1 MNGEGRTLRK
11 IVLGAAMIGWLVLPA
26 LAQNQP
32 QRTRTYVRGTVEKLD
47 GHTLV
52 VKSRDGASV
61 SVTLAPAYTV
71 SGVVKKSVSDI
82 KPGDFVA
89 STSVKG
95 TDGKLHAIEV
105 HFLPLNLRARIEGQT
120 PADLVPNSLM
130 TNAIVSGTAAGADGE
145 VLKVS
150 YKGNEAEI
158 IVGPDVP
165 VVASVPGDPSLL
177 KPGAAVWMIAQKM
190 PDGMLTTARVTAE
203 KDGVKPPM

>member
-1 MNGEGRTLRK
+1 MHR
-11 IVLGAAMIGWLVLPA
+11 IAIAAAAFGLFVAPA

-32 QRTRTYVRGTVEKLD
+32 QGTRTHVRGTVEKLD
-47 GHTLV
+47 GHTLL
-52 VKSRDGASV
+52 VKSREGTSV
-61 SVTLAPAYTV
+61 SVTLGPNYTV

-89 STSVKG
+89 STSIKG
-95 TDGKLHAIEV
+95 NDGKLHAIEV
-105 HFLPLNLRARIEGQT
+105 HFLPQNLRARIEGQT

-150 YKGNEAEI
+150 FKGSEAEI
-158 IVGPDVP
+158 VVGPDVP
-165 VVASVPGDPSLL
+165 VVAYVPGDPGLL
-177 KPGAAVWMIAQKM
+177 KPGAAVSMIAEKM
-190 PDGMLTTARVTAE
+190 PDGMLTAARVTVE

>member
-1 MNGEGRTLRK
+1 MHK
-11 IVLGAAMIGWLVLPA
+11 IAVVAVLLGLFIGPV

-32 QRTRTYVRGTVEKLD
+32 QEVRTHVRGTVERLD

-61 SVTLAPAYTV
+61 SVTLAPNYTV

-95 TDGKLHAIEV
+95 TDGKLHAVEV
-105 HFLPLNLRARIEGQT
+105 HFLPQNLRARIEGQT
-120 PADLVPNSLM
+120 PTDLIPNSLM

-150 YKGNEAEI
+150 FKGSEAEVV
-158 IVGPDVP
+158 VGPDVP
-165 VVASVPGDPSLL
+165 VVAYAPGEPGLL
-177 KPGAAVWMIAQKM
+177 KPGAAVSMIAEKM
-190 PDGMLTTARVTAE
+190 PDGMLTAARVTAE

>member
-1 MNGEGRTLRK
+1 MHR
-11 IVLGAAMIGWLVLPA
+11 IAIAVAALGLFVGPA

-32 QRTRTYVRGTVEKLD
+32 QGARTHVRGTVEKLD
-47 GHTLV
+47 GQTLL

-61 SVTLAPAYTV
+61 SVMLAANYTV

-95 TDGKLHAIEV
+95 TDGKLHAIEL
-105 HFLPLNLRARIEGQT
+105 HFLPQNLRARIEGQT

-145 VLKVS
+145 VLKIS
-150 YKGNEAEI
+150 FKGSEAEVV
-158 IVGPDVP
+158 VGPDVP
-165 VVASVPGDPSLL
+165 VVAYVPGDPSLL
-177 KPGAAVWMIAQKM
+177 KPGAAVSMIGEKM
-190 PDGMLTTARVTAE
+190 PDGMLTAARVTAE